1 MTYKNGRDVYLEWRP
16 EMLSPISIQIRLTH
30 SLLCSPSPPSH
41 PTRSHTQSPLPPY
54 TVTHPVPPP
63 TLHGHTPSP
72 PSHPTRSHTQSPLP
86 PYTVT
91 HPVPPPTLHGHTPAH
106 LAISATAFTAVS
118 LVISFLSLSTKMGKQ
133 LDSSLFNMSPRL
145 AMTCPLKER
154 HRASVHY
161 SIQCNPKLPQR
172 TPSQNIT
179 RSASNATTRILSNFT
194 L

>member
-30 SLLCSPSPPSH
+30 SL
-41 PTRSHTQSPLPPY
+41 
-54 TVTHPVPPP
+54 VF
-63 TLHGHTPSP
+63 
-72 PSHPTRSHTQSPLP
+72 TQSPLP

-161 SIQCNPKLPQR
+161 PIQCNPKLPQR